1 MQERAI
7 HGNAGGIV
15 EEIGNIEQ
23 RIVALALRER
33 ALIQERSR
41 VRLGLFERAERHPL
55 VRSAISDI
63 FSKHYGVNGKHIAVY
78 SQEAKSSGR
87 GDEEFLSEIFV
98 FIHAEMN
105 GPVLDCGEMV
115 LKLKITGGFEDGK
128 ARNAE
133 KLIMDEIAG
142 IRDEIAGLKSLKKS
156 MKVHP

>member
-1 MQERAI
+1 M
-7 HGNAGGIV
+7 
-15 EEIGNIEQ
+15 EEIENIEQ

-41 VRLGLFERAERHPL
+41 VRIGLFERAERHQL
-55 VRSAISDI
+55 VRGAISDI
-63 FSKHYGVNGKHIAVY
+63 FSKHYGIHGKNIAVY

-98 FIHAEMN
+98 FIHAELN
-105 GPVLDCGEMV
+105 GPGTDCGEVV

-156 MKVHP
+156 MKAQP

>member
-1 MQERAI
+1 M
-7 HGNAGGIV
+7 

-41 VRLGLFERAERHPL
+41 IRVGLFERAERHPL
-55 VRSAISDI
+55 VRGAISDI
-63 FSKHYGVNGKHIAVY
+63 FTGHYGAHGKNIAVY

-98 FIHAEMN
+98 FIHAELN
-105 GPVLDCGEMV
+105 GHDRDCSEIV

-133 KLIMDEIAG
+133 KFVMDEIAG
-142 IRDEIAGLKSLKKS
+142 IRDEIAGLKTRKKS
-156 MKVHP
+156 IKVQP